1 MYRKKRRSWVKHW
14 DFMILDIICLQLAF
28 TLAYMIRFGMGNPYG
43 DREYRSLAVVF
54 LLIDF
59 FVEVVFDSFKN
70 ILKRG
75 YHNE

>member
-43 DREYRSLAVVF
+43 DRE
-54 LLIDF
+54 
-59 FVEVVFDSFKN
+59 
-70 ILKRG
+70 
-75 YHNE
+75 